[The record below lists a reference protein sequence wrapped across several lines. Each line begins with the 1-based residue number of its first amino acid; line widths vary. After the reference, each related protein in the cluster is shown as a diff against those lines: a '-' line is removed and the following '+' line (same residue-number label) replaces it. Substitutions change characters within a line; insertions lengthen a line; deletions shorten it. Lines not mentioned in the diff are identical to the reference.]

1 MKAER
6 AACRHVSL
14 MKGKKKHTHDA
25 LVSFFFIFRAFFFSC
40 PAFEFLRFT
49 PLFLLLP
56 RVFCPPL
63 SFPCIFICF
72 FLFFVVVHS
81 VPFFYYLVAVVVNH
95 IHQTK

>member
-25 LVSFFFIFRAFFFSC
+25 LVSFFLSLGRFSFPAQLSSFFVLLHF
-40 PAFEFLRFT
+40 
-49 PLFLLLP
+49 FLLLP